1 MEIND
6 DVSCVQFTPF
16 QYRRI
21 YYSRLHIRNSDP
33 LDVICLLRTR
43 TRYWQNV
50 VNN

>member
-21 YYSRLHIRNSDP
+21 YYSRLHIGNSDL

-43 TRYWQNV
+43 TKHWQNK
-50 VNN
+50 N